1 LQVSD
6 WRCDRQPTR
15 PRLTADGRT
24 VRRFILSDET
34 SRITAKVITLGATLN
49 ELWVRIRNQMN
60 AAALDDMT
68 YPQVPDRNGEV
79 ADVVLGFDEPSGGSS
94 AHTRA
99 PGLLQPASACS
110 LITFWANVSRHFCTV
125 SR

>member
-1 LQVSD
+1 MQVSD
-6 WRCDRQPTR
+6 WRSDRQPTR

-49 ELWVRIRNQMN
+49 ELWVRIRNPMN
-60 AAALDDMT
+60 AAALDDTT

-94 AHTRA
+94 GLYQEPRA
-99 PGLLQPASACS
+99 SSSLLPLARADLVLGKTCHAISAP
-110 LITFWANVSRHFCTV
+110 
-125 SR
+125 